1 MLRSAMQDVRFGL
14 RMLRKNYGFTAVVVL
29 TLALG
34 IGANATV
41 FTVVNAWLFKGLPF
55 EKPDRIVA
63 ITSNNRAE
71 NQERLGAS
79 YLNFLD
85 WQAQS
90 QSFEDLA
97 AAAGTMRNISDPG
110 LPMEFVISAR
120 VSANTF
126 SLLGQKPLL
135 GRDFLPHEDQGT
147 AGVPVVILGHSLW
160 QNRYGGDPNILGKSI
175 RLNEADTTVIGV
187 MPPGMKFP
195 YNHELWVPLVAGNRA
210 STLLRRAAHTLLVV
224 GRLADGV
231 SLAQAQAEMNLVA
244 QRLEQEYPESNQ
256 GIGVLVEPYTERFSA
271 GTIRLLFLAMLGAV
285 GFVLLIACANVANL
299 LLSRSLTR
307 EREVSIRAALGAS
320 RGRIVR
326 QLLIESTLL
335 GALGGAAGWLIS
347 MWGVRIFAAALPEWV
362 PYWLDFSMD
371 YRVLGYLAAICVGT
385 SILFGLAPALRLSKV
400 DLTGALKEGARGT
413 SGGRSRFLSRF
424 LVVSELAL
432 ALVLLVGAGLMIRS
446 FLKKYELGAGFENE
460 KVLTMR
466 VSFTGTHFLA
476 PEPRLKVLERLE
488 PELESVPGVE
498 VAALASNLPLGWAFE
513 WQFEL
518 DGQPPAD
525 PDQRPSVFGLEISP
539 KYFQVLGIPLL
550 HGRTFMPDEGR
561 EGKAAVIVN
570 RSFADKHWPGENP
583 IGKRLRVATATALE
597 PGQEARSLLERGE
610 QPWLTVVGEVAD
622 VKQGNRDRAEIDPL
636 VYVPYRQTQ
645 ETRWMAILART
656 QGDAH
661 SLAGPLRQLVQ
672 SVNDQIPVTEVMTLP
687 EHLARMRWDL
697 RFFGSLFAIFAA
709 IGLILASIGIYAVMA
724 YSVSQ
729 RTQEIGIRMAFGAQ
743 PKSIL
748 KLVVGQGLKL
758 TLIGVAIGLAAAFAV
773 TRLMASFLVG
783 VSATD
788 PTTFALVAVLLAG
801 IALLASFLPA
811 RRAAR
816 VDPMLALRTE

>member
-1 MLRSAMQDVRFGL
+1 MQDVRFGL
-14 RMLRKNYGFTAVVVL
+14 RVLRKNYGFTAVVVL

-41 FTVVNAWLFKGLPF
+41 FTVVNTVLFKGLPF
-55 EKPDRIVA
+55 EEPDRIVA

-175 RLNEADTTVIGV
+175 RLNKADTTVIGV

-210 STLLRRAAHTLLVV
+210 STLLRRAAHTLIVV

-244 QRLEQEYPESNQ
+244 QRLEQEYPESNE

-385 SILFGLAPALRLSKV
+385 SILVGLAPALRLSKV

-413 SGGRSRFLSRF
+413 GSGRSRFLSRF

-466 VSFTGTHFLA
+466 VNFTGTNFLA

-583 IGKRLRVATATALE
+583 IGKRLRLATTTTLE

-622 VKQGNRDRAEIDPL
+622 VKQGNPDRAEIDPL

-645 ETRWMAILART
+645 QTRWMAILART

-661 SLAGPLRQLVQ
+661 SLAGPLRELVQ
-672 SVNDQIPVTEVMTLP
+672 NVNDQIPVTDVLTLP

-709 IGLILASIGIYAVMA
+709 IGLMVASIGIYAVMA

-743 PKSIL
+743 PNSIL

-758 TLIGVAIGLAAAFAV
+758 ALIGVAIGLAAAFAV